1 MPFWPSLPLSDLG
14 FDRIPLGPFDT
25 RLWWLLIGLFVAL
38 VFTVQAVETAV
49 EGAWP
54 NQRRPSKLVPRARW
68 AQRSWGLVAMAVLA
82 GALLIV
88 GIVGLLIWKNPPHP
102 DSLVFGSWLL
112 AIGWI
117 MFLLFSLNVLG
128 LGRFM
133 DALGWIGPVAIFAIL
148 LIADILLF
156 VSLREIQPSWQDLRD
171 GIESGLK
178 SILPFV
184 D

>member
-1 MPFWPSLPLSDLG
+1 MPSWLSLPLADIG

-25 RLWWLLIGLFVAL
+25 RLWWLLIVLLVAL

-54 NQRRPSKLVPRARW
+54 NQRRATKLVPRARW
-68 AQRSWGLVAMAVLA
+68 AQRTWGLVSVAVLT

-88 GIVGLLIWKNPPHP
+88 GIVSLLIWKNPSQPEG
-102 DSLVFGSWLL
+102 LVFGSWLL
-112 AIGWI
+112 GIGWI

-156 VSLREIQPSWQDLRD
+156 VALREILPSWKELRD
-171 GIESGLK
+171 GIEDGLK
-178 SILPFV
+178 SILPFTS
-184 D
+184 

>member
-1 MPFWPSLPLSDLG
+1 MPSRLTLPLAAVE

-25 RLWWLLIGLFVAL
+25 RLWWLFIGLCIAL

-54 NQRRPSKLVPRARW
+54 NQRRPSKMVPRARW
-68 AQRSWGLVAMAVLA
+68 AQRTWGLVSIAVLA
-82 GALLIV
+82 GALLVV
-88 GIVGLLIWKNPPHP
+88 GIVAILIWRDPAAP
-102 DSLVFGSWLL
+102 SGLTLGAWLL
-112 AIGWI
+112 GIGWA
-117 MFLLFSLNVLG
+117 MFLLFSLNLLG

-133 DALGWIGPVAIFAIL
+133 DALGWLGPIAIFAIL
-148 LIADILLF
+148 VIADILLF
-156 VSLREIQPSWQDLRD
+156 VALREILPDWKTVRD
-171 GIESGLK
+171 GIEDGLR

>member
-1 MPFWPSLPLSDLG
+1 MPSWPFPPLADLG

-25 RLWWLLIGLFVAL
+25 RLWWLLIFLFVAL

-68 AQRSWGLVAMAVLA
+68 AQRSWGLVAIAVLT

-88 GIVGLLIWKNPPHP
+88 GIVGILIWKQPAHP
-102 DSLVFGSWLL
+102 DGLVFGSWLL
-112 AIGWI
+112 GIGWV

-156 VSLREIQPSWQDLRD
+156 VALREILPGWQEIRD
-171 GIESGLK
+171 GIEDGLK

>member
-1 MPFWPSLPLSDLG
+1 MPSWLTLPLADLG

-25 RLWWLLIGLFVAL
+25 RLWWLLIGLLVAL

-68 AQRSWGLVAMAVLA
+68 AQRTWGLVSIAVLT

-88 GIVGLLIWKNPPHP
+88 GIVAILIWKTPQYP
-102 DSLVFGSWLL
+102 DGLKLGSWLL
-112 AIGWI
+112 AIGWA
-117 MFLLFSLNVLG
+117 MFLLFGLNLLG

-133 DALGWIGPVAIFAIL
+133 NALGWLGPIAIFAIL
-148 LIADILLF
+148 IIADILLF
-156 VSLREIQPSWQDLRD
+156 IALREILPDWSTIRD
-171 GIESGLK
+171 GIDDGLR

-184 D
+184 